1 MWNLKL
7 IALIATP
14 ILLVGSAWF
23 GHSRGTQYGMSVVQ
37 SQWDAERAMTLA
49 TQTEELMKARQ
60 TEQALQKTINRIR
73 QEKTREA
80 IKLANDYAAVVD
92 SLHDRPE
99 TRAGAGGVP
108 EGAGAGTGCT
118 GAGLARVD
126 ATFLAG
132 YSADAARLQLALDAC
147 KVAYDEVRRA
157 VNGETAP

>member
-14 ILLVGSAWF
+14 ILLAGSAWF

-49 TQTEELMKARQ
+49 AQAEEMMKARQ
-60 TEQALQKTINRIR
+60 KEQALQVAINRIK

-80 IKLANDYAAVVD
+80 VRLANDYAAVIN

-99 TRAGAGGVP
+99 ARAGAGGVP
-108 EGAGAGTGCT
+108 TGAAVGTGCT
-118 GAGLARVD
+118 GAGLAGPD
-126 ATFLAG
+126 ARFLAG
-132 YSADAARLQLALDAC
+132 YAADAARLQLALQVC
-147 KVAYDEVRRA
+147 TSAYDQVRRQ
-157 VNGETAP
+157 VNGEQE